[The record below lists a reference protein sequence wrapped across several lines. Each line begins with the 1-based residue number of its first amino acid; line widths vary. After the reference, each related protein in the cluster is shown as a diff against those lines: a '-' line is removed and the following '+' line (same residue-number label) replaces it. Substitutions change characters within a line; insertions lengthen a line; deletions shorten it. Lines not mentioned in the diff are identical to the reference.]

1 MDLTNSSAVVTG
13 GASGLGLAT
22 VEALVARGVAVTIVD
37 LPQSPGKDVASRLGD
52 LVTFGPADVRDA
64 AAVDAA
70 LDLAVGRAPLRT
82 LVHCAGR
89 GGTVRLVNRD
99 GTPGDYDLYREIVD
113 INLVGTFNVLR
124 LAATRMSANEP
135 VDGERGV
142 CVLTAS
148 VAAWEGQIGQIP
160 YASAKAGV
168 VGMTLVAGAGPLE
181 GADPGVLDRTR
192 RVRHADPQPVLGRDQ
207 AGAGRPGAAPRSSRT
222 AGGVR
227 LDGDAHRRQPD
238 AQRRDDPARRG
249 DPDGAAVS
257 APVSTR
263 VESGVLVVTIERPE
277 ARNAINTVT
286 AEAIGAAMDRLD
298 SETAL
303 VAGVITG
310 AGGTFC
316 AGMDLKAFLAGER
329 PSIPRPRLRRG
340 RRATAGEAAHRGGRG
355 VCVGRRVRD
364 RARLR
369 HGGRR
374 RERAVR
380 PPEVK
385 RGLVAAGGGLMR
397 LLQEVPPG
405 IAQEWALTGDLVD
418 GPRAHTRW
426 GWSTG

>member
-124 LAATRMSANEP
+124 LAATRMSAQRAGRRRARRLRAHRVGRRVGGP
-135 VDGERGV
+135 DRPDPLRVGQGRRRRDDARG
-142 CVLTAS
+142 
-148 VAAWEGQIGQIP
+148 
-160 YASAKAGV
+160 
-168 VGMTLVAGAGPLE
+168 GAGPLA

-192 RVRHADPQPVLGRDQ
+192 ASSTRRSSAGSRTRSSRGWPPRCRTPRVSDSRRSSPRRRCTSSTTRCSTARRSGSTGRSGWRRGERSGQ
-207 AGAGRPGAAPRSSRT
+207 HPRRVGRPGRHHRAPR
-222 AGGVR
+222 G
-227 LDGDAHRRQPD
+227 
-238 AQRRDDPARRG
+238 AQRDQHGDRRG
-249 DPDGAAVS
+249 DRGGHGPARLRDRAGRRGHHRRRRDVLRRDGPQGVPRRR
-257 APVSTR
+257 APV
-263 VESGVLVVTIERPE
+263 
-277 ARNAINTVT
+277 
-286 AEAIGAAMDRLD
+286 D
-298 SETAL
+298 
-303 VAGVITG
+303 
-310 AGGTFC
+310 
-316 AGMDLKAFLAGER
+316 
-329 PSIPRPRLRRG
+329 PRTRLRRG
-340 RRATAGEAAHRGGRG
+340 RRAAAGEAAHRGGRG
-355 VCVGRRVRD
+355 VCLGRRVRD

-380 PPEVK
+380 P
-385 RGLVAAGGGLMR
+385 AGGEARAGR
-397 LLQEVPPG
+397 RRWRADAAAAE
-405 IAQEWALTGDLVD
+405 
-418 GPRAHTRW
+418 GPARASPRS
-426 GWSTG
+426 GP